1 MEVVEIFSEKTC
13 RLVLADVPVHLVRST
28 LEVLMTSNPDP
39 PVLKKRFL
47 LSIQGKLIL
56 LLAILIIPNLF
67 ILTYMCYDRFQSRR
81 VEELQAN
88 LELARAVSMNF
99 ETFFQD
105 ILIDELLIGTALTSS
120 QPLLNQ
126 DQNRILAKARTM
138 RSTFRQLFWVNPAGR
153 ILAATDPES
162 IGTDLTERSYF
173 QEIPAGR
180 DIVVSDLILSKKTGS
195 PTFTISRGIR
205 NEGGDLIGIVIAEIA
220 PDELKGVL
228 GIQRSLDASVSIL
241 DSKGMLVYRYPVTN
255 YTWEQ
260 RNRLAQ
266 VPVLEDALK
275 SKEIVTKVTAV
286 TTGKPQL
293 AAFAPI
299 PSIGWVSEA
308 SRAEDVVM
316 DAVTFKLL
324 PQAGM
329 RIFVTFI
336 AFGIALV
343 VPAENIHFYRKT
355 SGPCTGDSV
364 EERARLQ
371 WLCPAPSNWM
381 TLPMLSIK
389 WPRIF
394 SHANGSRNR
403 PNRRCARAKQDSGR
417 SLTWC
422 HS

>member
-1 MEVVEIFSEKTC
+1 M
-13 RLVLADVPVHLVRST
+13 
-28 LEVLMTSNPDP
+28 
-39 PVLKKRFL
+39 
-47 LSIQGKLIL
+47 
-56 LLAILIIPNLF
+56 
-67 ILTYMCYDRFQSRR
+67 
-81 VEELQAN
+81 
-88 LELARAVSMNF
+88 ARAVSMNF
-99 ETFFQD
+99 ETFFRD

-120 QPLLNQ
+120 QPLSNQ

-162 IGTDLTERSYF
+162 IGIDLTERSYF
-173 QEIPAGR
+173 REILAGR
-180 DIVVSDLILSKKTGS
+180 DIVVSDLILSKKTGR

-241 DSKGMLVYRYPVTN
+241 DSKGMLVYRYPATN

-260 RNRLAQ
+260 RNWLAQ

-286 TTGKPQL
+286 STGKPQL

-316 DAVTFKLL
+316 NAVKFKLL

-329 RIFVTFI
+329 RIFVTII

-343 VPAENIHFYRKT
+343 FLRKISASIGKLRDHVLALGRGESQTPVAMSGTVELDDLANAFNKMAEDLQSRQWEQKQAEQALRE
-355 SGPCTGDSV
+355 S
-364 EERARLQ
+364 EARLRQ
-371 WLCPAPSNWM
+371 IIDLVPHMIFVKDWDGKYLLVNKAVAEAYNTSVSALTGKYHADFHPDESELQNMLQDDREVITKGETKFIPEEPYTDAHGQPAFPADH
-381 TLPMLSIK
+381 K
-389 WPRIF
+389 
-394 SHANGSRNR
+394 GSFPHLWR
-403 PNRRCARAKQDSGR
+403 
-417 SLTWC
+417 
-422 HS
+422 